1 MGSVK
6 SGVTLLLVVP
16 FSSVKVSL
24 KVRVNDKAS
33 KYTICVAV
41 PFNVCN
47 FIKRRLQHR
56 CFRVNI
62 AQFLRTTIM
71 KNIFKRQVLIETAL
85 K

>member
-24 KVRVNDKAS
+24 KVRGNDKAS

-41 PFNVCN
+41 PFNVGN
-47 FIKRRLQHR
+47 FIKKRLQHR
-56 CFRVNI
+56 NFPVNI